1 MHIIRE
7 KEDCMLHTRKQHKN
21 AKLTPLVRQAMIS
34 QIKAG
39 KLSQLEAGDRYGVHR
54 NTVAKWY
61 KDAQDNGNWLCL
73 DKRSTPEKYR
83 VSSGLKMVAKIS
95 EQIGRR
101 IERKRMLYSRE
112 HLGELVHIDTKKLP
126 YLEGQGA
133 VNGKEY
139 LFVGV
144 DDASRYAYAAI
155 FDNKSDEASAS
166 FLEEFLTV
174 TPVPV
179 QAIMTDNGKEYR
191 GRVERGHLFESL
203 LEAEHIKHIYTKVRT
218 PKTNG
223 KAERM
228 IRTIMMWHCLIK
240 FSSKEERSYLLSDF
254 IEWYN
259 TKKGHSS
266 LKGQTPLEWIGDHY
280 KNCEN
285 CTQRLGS

>member
-1 MHIIRE
+1 
-7 KEDCMLHTRKQHKN
+7 MLHTHKQHKN
-21 AKLTPLVRQAMIS
+21 ARLTPLVRQAMIS
-34 QIKAG
+34 QIETK
-39 KLSQLEAGDRYGVHR
+39 KLTRAEASDRYGVHR
-54 NTVAKWY
+54 NTVAKWLR
-61 KDAQDNGNWLCL
+61 DHHESGNWECL

-83 VSSGLKMVAKIS
+83 VSSGLKMINKLS
-95 EQIGRR
+95 TQINKR
-101 IERKRMLYSRE
+101 IERKAMLYTRE

-133 VNGKEY
+133 ADGKEY
-139 LFVGV
+139 LFVAI

-179 QAIMTDNGKEYR
+179 EAVMTDNGKEYR
-191 GRVERGHLFESL
+191 GSLVRGHLFETL
-203 LEAEHIKHIYTKVRT
+203 LDQEHVKHVYTKIRT

-228 IRTIMMWHCLIK
+228 IRTIMMWHRLIK
-240 FSSKEERSYLLSDF
+240 FSSKQERSYLLSDF

-266 LKGQTPLEWIGDHY
+266 LKGQVPLEWIADHY
-280 KNCEN
+280 KHCEK
-285 CTQRLGS
+285 CTQRLGN